1 MRRSALVPLLLAT
14 ACASAKPSPGR
25 KPVGVVTDGSR
36 IMVEVLNATPR
47 RGLARVGTRA
57 LRDAGIDVVFFAGAD
72 TTLDSTLVLVRRGA
86 LERGERVVKALGRG
100 RLRMA
105 PDTLRRVDV
114 SVLLGKDYR
123 PPPDLR
129 P

>member
-1 MRRSALVPLLLAT
+1 MRRGALAAVLLAA
-14 ACASAKPSPGR
+14 ACASGKPSTAG
-25 KPVGVVTDGSR
+25 KSVAAVADGSR

-47 RGLARVGTRA
+47 RGLARIGTRA
-57 LRDAGIDVVFFAGAD
+57 LREAGFDVVFFAGAD

-86 LERGERVVKALGRG
+86 LERGERVAKALGRG